1 LQPAASSSSMAQ
13 LASNARLALARN
25 AATARRGAA
34 DGSFRALHTAAGG
47 RLAAAKTSSQVW
59 DKDAQQFHGGQD
71 WAHLPNFVEDFSVTT
86 NALGTPQRA
95 LERARAAVDTI
106 HHYPPADFE
115 PAISDLATWLWQH
128 TPSTAAAHR
137 SRLLLGNGA
146 SELID
151 LVIRDHQPAGER
163 LWKAGAPN
171 GTQYKEYERSAQAA
185 GYRVVAHDDKRASV
199 TCFVNPNNPTGAYEN
214 VESIKRSIQ
223 EQCAPG
229 SHVIV
234 DESMQPWVGPHW
246 RDDSLLSHA
255 EWIADLL
262 EKQGTHVFI
271 MHSWTKI
278 WSCTGVRLG
287 SVVAPDE
294 ASLLR
299 IKQRQVPWS
308 VNTMALE
315 FLSEVVK
322 DDEYMA
328 RTWELTPKWRQA
340 TIDAIHARFPSWV
353 ILGEPYLSWIWVDIG
368 CESIV
373 EEAVQLARKAGTPV
387 RSGAPGYNLPT
398 MVRIAVREPKHL
410 DLLLDAW
417 KPLQR

>member
-1 LQPAASSSSMAQ
+1 LVPPTPAVEG
-13 LASNARLALARN
+13 RYT
-25 AATARRGAA
+25 AT
-34 DGSFRALHTAAGG
+34 
-47 RLAAAKTSSQVW
+47 KTSSQVW

-71 WAHLPNFVEDFSVTT
+71 WAHLPNFLEDFSVTT
-86 NALGTPQRA
+86 NALGTPRRA
-95 LERARAAVDTI
+95 LERARAAVDSI

-115 PAISDLATWLWQH
+115 PAISDLAAWLWRH
-128 TPSTAAAHR
+128 RAPTAAATGR

-151 LVIRDHQPAGER
+151 LVIRDHQPPSGGER
-163 LWKAGAPN
+163 LWKPGAPN

-185 GYRVVAHDDKRASV
+185 GYRVVAHDHRHASV
-199 TCFVNPNNPTGAYEN
+199 TCFVNPNNPTGAYQR
-214 VESIKRSIQ
+214 VEALKRSIE

-234 DESMQPWVGPHW
+234 DESMQPWVGPNW
-246 RDDSLLSHA
+246 RNDSLLSQG

-262 EKQGTHVFI
+262 ESQGTHVFI

-287 SVVAPDE
+287 SVVAPNE
-294 ASLLR
+294 TSLLR

-322 DDEYMA
+322 DEEYMVQ
-328 RTWELTPKWRQA
+328 TWQLTPKWRQE
-340 TIDAIHARFPSWV
+340 TIDAIRASFPSWV
-353 ILGEPYLSWIWVDIG
+353 VHGEPFLSWIWVDVG
-368 CESIV
+368 RESIA
-373 EEAVQLARKAGTPV
+373 EEAVQLARQAGTPV
-387 RSGAPGYNLPT
+387 RSGAPGYRLPT

-410 DLLLDAW
+410 HHLLTAW